1 MEIVKTFGNY
11 IEKWCE
17 TSPERA
23 RWLLKTGWEAQNLKF
38 RFLPEGQLN
47 PSDQYLAGMMMNV
60 MTQPLK
66 HPESSVMVSVFTPCE
81 LLQEAGL
88 YPYNVESF
96 SCYLAASQVERPFL
110 QGAEDSGISETLCSY
125 HKTFIGAAQKKVLPK
140 PKCIV
145 YTNLTCDANLL
156 TFKKLAK
163 MYDVPIFAIDVPMQ
177 QNEDNVQYV
186 ADQLRKLKDFIEECT
201 GKKITDETLTERLRR
216 SKRTLEKFAQYE
228 KESADRYI
236 PADLV
241 TPLYAG
247 MTNNLLLGTEEEE
260 TYVDRLLND
269 VKKAPAKKGKKIYW
283 MHTIPFWSDAVKN
296 ELCFQEKAQIVGC
309 ELSRVCE
316 PDFDPE
322 KPYEAMARRMVYH
335 ALNGS
340 AIRRI
345 EAGICHAKE
354 TGADGVVWF
363 GHWGCK
369 HTLGAAQLAKCKFEE
384 QGIPLLILDGDGC
397 DRSHGGEGQTSTRLG
412 AFLEM
417 LNTETD
423 ENTDRQE
430 ESHDE

>member
-345 EAGICHAKE
+345 EAGIRHAKE
-354 TGADGVVWF
+354 TGADGAVWF

-369 HTLGAAQLAKCKFEE
+369 HTLGAAQLAKRKFEE
-384 QGIPLLILDGDGC
+384 QGIPLLTLDGDGC

-430 ESHDE
+430 ELHDE

>member
-1 MEIVKTFGNY
+1 MKIIETYGNY
-11 IEKWCE
+11 IEKWSNE
-17 TSPERA
+17 DPDRA
-23 RWLLKTGWEAQNLKF
+23 RWLLKTGWKAQNLKF
-38 RFLPEGQLN
+38 RFAPDKRLMPA
-47 PSDQYLAGMMMNV
+47 DRYLARLMMDTML
-60 MTQPLK
+60 MPLEK
-66 HPESSVMVSVFTPCE
+66 PQESAIVSIFTPCE
-81 LLQEAGL
+81 LLQEAG
-88 YPYNVESF
+88 
-96 SCYLAASQVERPFL
+96 
-110 QGAEDSGISETLCSY
+110 I
-125 HKTFIGAAQKKVLPK
+125 HPK

-163 MYDVPIFAIDVPMQ
+163 MYEVPIFAIDVPMQ

-186 ADQLRKLKDFIEECT
+186 SDQLRKLKEFIEECT
-201 GKKITDETLTERLRR
+201 GKKITDEALTERLRR

-228 KESADRYI
+228 KESADKYV

-247 MTNNLLLGTEEEE
+247 MTNNLLLGTKEEED
-260 TYVDRLLND
+260 YVDRLLKD
-269 VKKAPAKKGKKIYW
+269 VKNAPAKKGKKIYW

-309 ELSRVCE
+309 ELSHVCE

-345 EAGICHAKE
+345 EAGIRHAKE
-354 TGADGVVWF
+354 TGADGAVWF

-369 HTLGAAQLAKCKFEE
+369 HTLGAAQLAKRKFEE

-430 ESHDE
+430 DSHDE

>member
-1 MEIVKTFGNY
+1 MKIIETYGNY
-11 IEKWCE
+11 IEKWSNE
-17 TSPERA
+17 DPDRA
-23 RWLLKTGWEAQNLKF
+23 RWLLKTGWKAQNLKF
-38 RFLPEGQLN
+38 RFAPDKRLMPA
-47 PSDQYLAGMMMNV
+47 DRYLARLMMDTML
-60 MTQPLK
+60 MPLEK
-66 HPESSVMVSVFTPCE
+66 PQESAIVSIFTPCE
-81 LLQEAGL
+81 LLQEAGIH
-88 YPYNVESF
+88 PYNVEGF
-96 SCYLAASQVERPFL
+96 SCYLSASKAERAFL
-110 QGAEDSGISETLCSY
+110 QQAENTGISETLCSY

-140 PKCIV
+140 PK
-145 YTNLTCDANLL
+145 
-156 TFKKLAK
+156 
-163 MYDVPIFAIDVPMQ
+163 
-177 QNEDNVQYV
+177 
-186 ADQLRKLKDFIEECT
+186 
-201 GKKITDETLTERLRR
+201 

-228 KESADRYI
+228 KESADKYV

-241 TPLYAG
+241 TPLYVG
-247 MTNNLLLGTEEEE
+247 MTNNLLLGTKEEED
-260 TYVDRLLND
+260 YVDRLLKD
-269 VKKAPAKKGKKIYW
+269 VKNAPAKKGKKIYW

-309 ELSRVCE
+309 ELSHVCE

-340 AIRRI
+340 AIRRV
-345 EAGICHAKE
+345 EAGIRHAKE
-354 TGADGVVWF
+354 TGADGAVWF

-369 HTLGAAQLAKCKFEE
+369 HTLGAAQLAKRKFEE

>member
-1 MEIVKTFGNY
+1 MAFK
-11 IEKWCE
+11 
-17 TSPERA
+17 ERM
-23 RWLLKTGWEAQNLKF
+23 AQNLKF
-38 RFLPEGQLN
+38 RFAPDKRLMPAE
-47 PSDQYLAGMMMNV
+47 QYLARLMMDTMIR
-60 MTQPLK
+60 PLER
-66 HPESSVMVSVFTPCE
+66 PEESAIVSIFTPCE
-81 LLQEAGL
+81 ILQEAGL
-88 YPYNVESF
+88 HPYNVEGF
-96 SCYLAASQVERPFL
+96 SCYLSASKAERAFL
-110 QGAEDSGISETLCSY
+110 QQAENTGISETLCSY

-296 ELCFQEKAQIVGC
+296 ELCLQEKA
-309 ELSRVCE
+309 
-316 PDFDPE
+316 
-322 KPYEAMARRMVYH
+322 PYEAMARRMVYH

-345 EAGICHAKE
+345 EAGIRHAKE

-369 HTLGAAQLAKCKFEE
+369 HTLGAAQLAKRKFEE

>member
-1 MEIVKTFGNY
+1 
-11 IEKWCE
+11 
-17 TSPERA
+17 
-23 RWLLKTGWEAQNLKF
+23 
-38 RFLPEGQLN
+38 
-47 PSDQYLAGMMMNV
+47 
-60 MTQPLK
+60 
-66 HPESSVMVSVFTPCE
+66 
-81 LLQEAGL
+81 
-88 YPYNVESF
+88 
-96 SCYLAASQVERPFL
+96 
-110 QGAEDSGISETLCSY
+110 
-125 HKTFIGAAQKKVLPK
+125 
-140 PKCIV
+140 
-145 YTNLTCDANLL
+145 
-156 TFKKLAK
+156 

-345 EAGICHAKE
+345 EAGIRHAKE
-354 TGADGVVWF
+354 TGADGAVWF

-369 HTLGAAQLAKCKFEE
+369 HTLGAAQLAKRKFEE
-384 QGIPLLILDGDGC
+384 QGIPLLTLDGDGC

-430 ESHDE
+430 ELHDE

>member
-345 EAGICHAKE
+345 EAGIRHAKE
-354 TGADGVVWF
+354 TGADGAVWF

-369 HTLGAAQLAKCKFEE
+369 HTIGAAQLAKRKFEE

-430 ESHDE
+430 ELHDE

>member
-1 MEIVKTFGNY
+1 MLNVFLYLNKEEKWKQTTGQDEDENMKIIETYGNY
-11 IEKWCE
+11 IEKWSNE
-17 TSPERA
+17 NPGRA
-23 RWLLKTGWEAQNLKF
+23 RWLLKTGWKAQNLKF
-38 RFLPEGQLN
+38 RFAPDKRLMPAE
-47 PSDQYLAGMMMNV
+47 QYLARLMMDTMIR
-60 MTQPLK
+60 PLER
-66 HPESSVMVSVFTPCE
+66 PEESAIVSIFTPCE
-81 LLQEAGL
+81 ILQEAGL
-88 YPYNVESF
+88 HPYNVEGF
-96 SCYLAASQVERPFL
+96 SCYLSASKAERAFL
-110 QGAEDSGISETLCSY
+110 QQAENTGISETLCSY

-340 AIRRI
+340 AIRQKYGKTRFMIKSQRSCWIHLKKQDLTLQDIPRLHARMYHRI
-345 EAGICHAKE
+345 S
-354 TGADGVVWF
+354 WM
-363 GHWGCK
+363 
-369 HTLGAAQLAKCKFEE
+369 
-384 QGIPLLILDGDGC
+384 
-397 DRSHGGEGQTSTRLG
+397 TS
-412 AFLEM
+412 
-417 LNTETD
+417 
-423 ENTDRQE
+423 
-430 ESHDE
+430 

>member
-1 MEIVKTFGNY
+1 
-11 IEKWCE
+11 
-17 TSPERA
+17 
-23 RWLLKTGWEAQNLKF
+23 
-38 RFLPEGQLN
+38 
-47 PSDQYLAGMMMNV
+47 
-60 MTQPLK
+60 
-66 HPESSVMVSVFTPCE
+66 
-81 LLQEAGL
+81 
-88 YPYNVESF
+88 
-96 SCYLAASQVERPFL
+96 
-110 QGAEDSGISETLCSY
+110 
-125 HKTFIGAAQKKVLPK
+125 
-140 PKCIV
+140 
-145 YTNLTCDANLL
+145 
-156 TFKKLAK
+156 

-345 EAGICHAKE
+345 EAGIRHAKE

-369 HTLGAAQLAKCKFEE
+369 HTLGAAQLAKRKFEE
-384 QGIPLLILDGDGC
+384 QGIPLLILDGDGS